1 MQYKR
6 SLLAVQL
13 LLCIRVGK
21 KFSFANDASSFPLC
35 VCMCDTALVEAQI
48 ANNENSTHIYL

>member
-1 MQYKR
+1 ML
-6 SLLAVQL
+6 LLALQL

-35 VCMCDTALVEAQI
+35 VYMCDTALVEAQF
-48 ANNENSTHIYL
+48 ANNENSTYIYL